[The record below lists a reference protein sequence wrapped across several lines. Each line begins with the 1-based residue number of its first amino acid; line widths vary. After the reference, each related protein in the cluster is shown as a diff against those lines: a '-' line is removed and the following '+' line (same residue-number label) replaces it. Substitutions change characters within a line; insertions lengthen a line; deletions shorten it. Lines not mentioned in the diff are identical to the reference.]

1 MITALR
7 WLLIGGIAVGAIV
20 AAGVLAW
27 LEWPAPLAEVPDGVT
42 SAASGMA
49 DRGAYLVRAAA
60 CLPCHWDKKNGG
72 QRFAG
77 GREFATPFGTFY
89 SPNITPDGETGIGKW
104 SDAQFV
110 RALQHG
116 VGRDGEQLYP
126 VFPYTSYRFMK
137 VEDALAIKA
146 YLMTQN
152 AVHRPDKRHALSFPY
167 SWRALVKIWKA
178 QNGIAPQTLADDP
191 AHDASWNRG
200 RYIVTALGHCAECH
214 SPRDAQ
220 GVAIAS
226 AWLEGNPTGPD
237 GWKVPALAGAKAK
250 GFAGWSREEIASY
263 LQTGAKPDFD
273 SAQGPMVEVI
283 TEGTKYLTSEDR
295 LAIADYL
302 KSLSASR

>member
-1 MITALR
+1 MTAALR
-7 WLLIGGIAVGAIV
+7 WIFLAAVVV
-20 AAGVLAW
+20 AVSAFVW
-27 LEWPAPLAEVPDGVT
+27 LEWPAPLDELPSGAT
-42 SAASGMA
+42 SAAPGMA

-77 GREFATPFGTFY
+77 GREIKTPFGTFY

-110 RALQHG
+110 RALKHG
-116 VGRDGEQLYP
+116 VGRSGEQLYP
-126 VFPYTSYRFMK
+126 AFPYTSYRFIK

-152 AVHRPDKRHALSFPY
+152 AVHHPDKLHALRFPY
-167 SWRALVKIWKA
+167 SWRSLVKIWKL
-178 QNGIAPQTLADDP
+178 QHDVEPQALADDP

-200 RYIVTALGHCAECH
+200 RYLVTAVGHCAECH

-220 GVAIAS
+220 GVMIAS
-226 AWLEGNPTGPD
+226 AWLHGNLQGPD
-237 GWKVPALAGAKAK
+237 GWKVPALAGPKAK
-250 GFAGWSREEIASY
+250 DFADWPRDQIASY
-263 LQTGAKPDFD
+263 LETGAKPDFD
-273 SAQGPMVEVI
+273 VAQGPMVEVI
-283 TEGTKYLTSEDR
+283 TEGTKYLTAQDR

-302 KSLSASR
+302 KSLSTSP